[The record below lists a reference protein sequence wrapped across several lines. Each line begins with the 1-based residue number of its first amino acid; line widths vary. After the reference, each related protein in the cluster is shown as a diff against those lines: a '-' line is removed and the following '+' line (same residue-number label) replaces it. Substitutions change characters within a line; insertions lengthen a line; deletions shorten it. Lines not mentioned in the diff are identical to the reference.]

1 MINFFARLTS
11 TSRASLRDLRDPES
25 GSKID
30 KALVLW
36 FPGPNSFTGEDVV
49 EYHVHGSPAVVN
61 GLLGALEHSNQAS
74 RAAAASGAAPEAIGE
89 HMQRSRVRP
98 AEPGE
103 FTRRAFDNGKMD
115 LTEVEALSDLLESQT
130 ELQRVQ
136 ALNQMEGHLKNT
148 FERWR

>member
-1 MINFFARLTS
+1 MIF
-11 TSRASLRDLRDPES
+11 RASLRDLRDPES

-36 FPGPNSFTGEDVV
+36 FPGPNSFTGEDIV

-61 GLLGALEHSNQAS
+61 GLLTALEHSNKV
-74 RAAAASGAAPEAIGE
+74 GALREVTGGTDKKPSQRDVSLGD
-89 HMQRSRVRP
+89 HMLRSRVRP

-103 FTRRAFDNGKMD
+103 FTRRAFEYGKMD

>member
-1 MINFFARLTS
+1 
-11 TSRASLRDLRDPES
+11 
-25 GSKID
+25 
-30 KALVLW
+30 
-36 FPGPNSFTGEDVV
+36 
-49 EYHVHGSPAVVN
+49 VVN
-61 GLLGALEHSNQAS
+61 GLLGALEHSNKAS
-74 RAAAASGAAPEAIGE
+74 RGDIRGASEVEAAALGD
-89 HMQRSRVRP
+89 HMKRSRVRP